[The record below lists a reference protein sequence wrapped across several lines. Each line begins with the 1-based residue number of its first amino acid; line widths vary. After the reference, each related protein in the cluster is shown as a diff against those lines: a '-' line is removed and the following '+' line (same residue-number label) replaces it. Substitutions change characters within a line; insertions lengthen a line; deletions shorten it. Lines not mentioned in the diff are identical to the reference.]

1 VADDWRVAF
10 TLRPDKPGRVA
21 EALQGL
27 HERSLERDAADRLGG
42 RVAVSGD
49 SDHLFLYADSEQ
61 TAREARE
68 VVAALLD
75 EHDLIAEGE
84 PAIERWHP
92 VAQRWE
98 DAGVA
103 LPASSAELSAEEGRR
118 EADDAAEAAASGFAT
133 WEVRVEF
140 ASHEE
145 AEAFSERL
153 ERDGLPVVRRAA
165 FLLVGA
171 NDEDEARALALW
183 LRNEIPPSAR
193 ILVEPGGNE
202 VWEVAGNNRFAF
214 LGGLAG

>member
-1 VADDWRVAF
+1 VADDWRIAYA
-10 TLRPDKPGRVA
+10 LRPDEPGRVA

-27 HERSLERDAADRLGG
+27 HERALERDAAKRLGG

-49 SDHLFLYADSEQ
+49 SEHLFLYADSEAA
-61 TAREARE
+61 AREARD
-68 VVAALLD
+68 VVSALLA
-75 EHDLIAEGE
+75 EHDLAADE

-92 VAQRWE
+92 VEQRWE
-98 DAGVA
+98 DAGVP
-103 LPASSAELSAEEGRR
+103 LPATAAERDAEHDRR
-118 EADDAAEAAASGFAT
+118 EADELAEAEETGFAT

-140 ASHEE
+140 ASHDE
-145 AEAFSERL
+145 AEAFADRL
-153 ERDGLPVVRRAA
+153 ERDDLPVVRRAA

-171 NDEDEARALALW
+171 NDQDEARALALW
-183 LRNEIPPSAR
+183 LKDELPSSAR